1 MNQKQMA
8 FHGSPYKK
16 KMSRNGPN
24 ALNRL
29 SKEKQQ
35 IYSTFKPPE
44 LTTDSKAEGKKALFW
59 N

>member
-1 MNQKQMA
+1 MA

-35 IYSTFKPPE
+35 IYSTFKPAD
-44 LTTDSKAEGKKALFW
+44 LTTDGKTEGKKL
-59 N
+59 

>member
-1 MNQKQMA
+1 MA

-16 KMSRNGPN
+16 KMARNGAN

-35 IYSTFKPPE
+35 IYSTFKPPPD
-44 LTTDSKAEGKKALFW
+44 LTTDGKAEGNK
-59 N
+59 